1 MNVEPTGTTPAVAG
15 AIRQAARVT
24 GADFKYLLAT
34 AQVESNF
41 NPNAQA
47 PTSSAKGLFQFI
59 EQTWLST
66 LKEQG
71 GALGYAPYADAIA
84 RQPSGQYSVPDPRMY
99 GRIMELRS
107 DPNANALL
115 AGAYTRANAGKLG
128 ERLGRAPSEG
138 ELYIAHFMGPN
149 GASRL
154 IEMAHRQ
161 PNTPAAGIFPGP
173 ARANP
178 QVFYDARGNARGAG
192 EVYRSLVGRYGVAR
206 GGPANKAVAGVV
218 PPASN
223 AANTRE
229 QRLVGVIKPVARPSV
244 MPEQAAFAGQAES
257 PPAASA
263 YTGPVFHGLFRSAG
277 SPEAVAPVVS
287 ALWSN
292 PAQPPAASAPAKPQP
307 LPDMSRAAQ
316 TTAPAPAPVSTPAL
330 APPPSG
336 GALDLFQEQLPD
348 ARALFRGRV

>member
-1 MNVEPTGTTPAVAG
+1 M
-15 AIRQAARVT
+15 
-24 GADFKYLLAT
+24 
-34 AQVESNF
+34 
-41 NPNAQA
+41 
-47 PTSSAKGLFQFI
+47 
-59 EQTWLST
+59 
-66 LKEQG
+66 
-71 GALGYAPYADAIA
+71 
-84 RQPSGQYSVPDPRMY
+84 
-99 GRIMELRS
+99 
-107 DPNANALL
+107 
-115 AGAYTRANAGKLG
+115 
-128 ERLGRAPSEG
+128 
-138 ELYIAHFMGPN
+138 
-149 GASRL
+149 
-154 IEMAHRQ
+154 
-161 PNTPAAGIFPGP
+161 
-173 ARANP
+173 
-178 QVFYDARGNARGAG
+178 
-192 EVYRSLVGRYGVAR
+192 
-206 GGPANKAVAGVV
+206 